1 MTDTLSMMIPS
12 EGKAW
17 VFGDNID
24 TDVIIPARY
33 LMTTD
38 PAELAKHCMEDS
50 DPGFAASVRP
60 GDVIVAGNNFGCG
73 SSREHAPL
81 AIKGAGIGVVIA
93 PSFAR
98 IFYRNAINIGLPIL
112 ECVEAVA
119 AIQPGDTL
127 RVDLASGRIEDVT
140 TGQSFQALAYPESIL
155 RIIEAGGLIAATR
168 QKLQAA
174 GKLSAGTIE
183 R

>member
-1 MTDTLSMMIPS
+1 MTDTTSTMAPT
-12 EGKAW
+12 EGNAW
-17 VFGDNID
+17 VYGDNID

-38 PAELAKHCMEDS
+38 PAELAKHCMEDI
-50 DPGFAASVRP
+50 DAGFATSVRA
-60 GDVIVAGNNFGCG
+60 GDVIVASNNFGCG

-81 AIKGAGIGVVIA
+81 AIKGAGVAVVIA

-112 ECVEAVA
+112 ECAEAVA
-119 AIQPGDTL
+119 AVKAGDTV

-140 TGQSFQALAYPESIL
+140 TGQSFLAQSYPESIM
-155 RIIEAGGLIAATR
+155 RIITAGGLIAATR

-174 GKLSAGTIE
+174 GKLPA
-183 R
+183 

>member
-1 MTDTLSMMIPS
+1 MTNTNIPTNTSMAPT

-38 PAELAKHCMEDS
+38 PAELAKHCMEDLE
-50 DPGFAASVRP
+50 PGFAASVRA
-60 GDVIVAGNNFGCG
+60 GDMLVAGNNFGCG

-81 AIKGAGIGVVIA
+81 AIKGAGISVVIA
-93 PSFAR
+93 TSFAR

-112 ECVEAVA
+112 ECAEAVA
-119 AIQPGDTL
+119 AVHAGDTV

-140 TGQSFQALAYPESIL
+140 TGQSFQAQSYPESIM
-155 RIIEAGGLIAATR
+155 RIITAGGLIAATR

-174 GKLSAGTIE
+174 GKLPA
-183 R
+183 